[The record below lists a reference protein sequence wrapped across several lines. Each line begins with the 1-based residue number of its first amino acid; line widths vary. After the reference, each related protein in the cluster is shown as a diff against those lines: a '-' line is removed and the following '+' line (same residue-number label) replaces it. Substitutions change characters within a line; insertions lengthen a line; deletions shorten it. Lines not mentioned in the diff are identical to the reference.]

1 MPRQHAPHRDS
12 APPPTRSFLLIRHGI
27 SENHRALLG
36 SSDPPL
42 SPEGRRQVE
51 SLADEL
57 ADTGIEAIVS
67 SRLRRATETARI
79 LGRRQGL
86 PPETDPRLNEIS
98 YGEWDGLTWAEIER
112 RDSAAARAKLD
123 DWRGITPP
131 GGEPFDKFRARVDD
145 AVRDLLR
152 SGGGTVAVVAHV
164 GVNALVEET
173 LRRAG
178 QPDAES
184 NFNWN
189 FASRFQQDFATYR
202 RIEVP

>member
-1 MPRQHAPHRDS
+1 M
-12 APPPTRSFLLIRHGI
+12 
-27 SENHRALLG
+27 LG

-67 SRLRRATETARI
+67 SRLRRATETAHI

-112 RDSAAARAKLD
+112 RDSAAVQAKLD
-123 DWRGITPP
+123 DWRGFTPP
-131 GGEPFDKFRARVDD
+131 GGELFEKFRARVDA
-145 AVRDLLR
+145 AVRDLGR
-152 SGGGTVAVVAHV
+152 SSSGTIAVVAHI

-173 LRRAG
+173 LHRNPQSG
-178 QPDAES
+178 PES
-184 NFNWN
+184 EFDWN
-189 FASRFQQDFATYR
+189 FVSAFQQDFATYR